1 MHTDEG
7 PTEKQRASGFREA
20 SHRGDARGHESSGNG
35 ETFDDGEAPA
45 EEQAAPGGGMSS
57 GRVSWPLVASVRE
70 TASELAL
77 ALVPDSPG
85 VCLAEAEDLLFARDR
100 LISAIAARV
109 ERVHAAG
116 EAKAC
121 GHASTKSWLRTAA
134 GMSVAGAGRMLALA
148 VELARL
154 PTVRARFA
162 DGSLAEGYV
171 TAICAATGRLTD
183 EQAALAEPILITLA
197 EQATPAEIAR
207 AGRYLHAV
215 LNPDGEADD
224 AEADYRQRFLLVRE
238 SSTGGLEGE
247 FRLPREAGARLRAL
261 LDAYA
266 KPKAEGDD
274 RPLRVRN
281 ADTLIAL
288 LEHQIGTE
296 LLVLVNA
303 ESLPDDPP
311 AAPSHDTPA
320 RCTPAQGTPA
330 QGADTQEAATHDMAA
345 HDHGAP
351 GRGVS
356 GRGADAQAAA
366 THDVAAPERADH
378 DSAGSEEAARD
389 RAAQDSGAQD
399 MTARENTAARESA
412 DCEEAGHGTTT
423 TQGAAAREST
433 DHAQSGQGTAR
444 QDAARQDATMQGT
457 AAPQDAAARD
467 TAAGKTTGQEAAT
480 DGAAAA
486 VGDSAADD
494 TQTHHT
500 AAHLSGATTTAASA
514 TGARTESGPPA
525 TASTSN
531 TDEPPTTRQ
540 EPDKPRREREPS
552 ASERN
557 TPGQERRPSGKG
569 RGTTRDEACTTADGR
584 DRTQATGGPSRD
596 TASTSRDRRS
606 TPQNAGGAPRDR
618 RSTSQDADGAPHGRR
633 STPQDTGGASRGRR
647 STSRDTASGPRGRR
661 STSRS
666 RRVSDWV
673 TPGGLISGRTLPGLL
688 LSTGQFLPVTDI
700 HRLASTSSLTRL
712 VMNAEGRVLDVGRT
726 VRRATR
732 TQRRAIL
739 ARYATCMVDD
749 CHLPAHLCQIDHVQ
763 NWSDAGA
770 TDLDNLGPTCQ
781 FHNRDRYQHPE
792 RYQLHRVGDNRWAFT
807 YIGPRPNR

>member
-1 MHTDEG
+1 M
-7 PTEKQRASGFREA
+7 
-20 SHRGDARGHESSGNG
+20 
-35 ETFDDGEAPA
+35 
-45 EEQAAPGGGMSS
+45 
-57 GRVSWPLVASVRE
+57 SWPLVASVRE

-116 EAKAC
+116 EAKAY

-134 GMSVAGAGRMLALA
+134 RMSVAGAGRMLALA

-320 RCTPAQGTPA
+320 QRTPAQGT
-330 QGADTQEAATHDMAA
+330 DT
-345 HDHGAP
+345 
-351 GRGVS
+351 
-356 GRGADAQAAA
+356 QAAA
-366 THDVAAPERADH
+366 TQDVAAPDSADH
-378 DSAGSEEAARD
+378 DSGSEEAARD

-423 TQGAAAREST
+423 TTQGAAAREST
-433 DHAQSGQGTAR
+433 DHAQSGQDAAR
-444 QDAARQDATMQGT
+444 QDAARQDAARQGT

-494 TQTHHT
+494 TQTRHT
-500 AAHLSGATTTAASA
+500 AAHLNSATTTAASA
-514 TGARTESGPPA
+514 AGARTESGPPA
-525 TASTSN
+525 TASASD

-540 EPDKPRREREPS
+540 EPVKARRAREPS
-552 ASERN
+552 ASGRN
-557 TPGQERRPSGKG
+557 TPGQERGPSGQG

-584 DRTQATGGPSRD
+584 DWAQATGGPSRD

-606 TPQNAGGAPRDR
+606 T
-618 RSTSQDADGAPHGRR
+618 
-633 STPQDTGGASRGRR
+633 
-647 STSRDTASGPRGRR
+647 SRDTASAPRSRRR
-661 STSRS
+661 SAR
-666 RRVSDWV
+666 RGRVSDWV

-688 LSTGQFLPVTDI
+688 LATGQFLPITDI

-739 ARYATCMVDD
+739 
-749 CHLPAHLCQIDHVQ
+749 
-763 NWSDAGA
+763 
-770 TDLDNLGPTCQ
+770 
-781 FHNRDRYQHPE
+781 
-792 RYQLHRVGDNRWAFT
+792 
-807 YIGPRPNR
+807 

>member
-1 MHTDEG
+1 M
-7 PTEKQRASGFREA
+7 
-20 SHRGDARGHESSGNG
+20 
-35 ETFDDGEAPA
+35 
-45 EEQAAPGGGMSS
+45 
-57 GRVSWPLVASVRE
+57 ASVRE
-70 TASELAL
+70 TASALAL

-116 EAKAC
+116 EAKAY

-154 PTVRARFA
+154 PEVRARFA
-162 DGSLAEGYV
+162 NGSLAEGYV

-183 EQAALAEPILITLA
+183 KQAALAEPILITLA

-296 LLVLVNA
+296 LLVLINA

-320 RCTPAQGTPA
+320 QRTPAQRTDTQAAATQDMAASDHGVSGH
-330 QGADTQEAATHDMAA
+330 GADTQEAATHD
-345 HDHGAP
+345 
-351 GRGVS
+351 
-356 GRGADAQAAA
+356 
-366 THDVAAPERADH
+366 VAAPDSADH
-378 DSAGSEEAARD
+378 DSTGSEEAARD
-389 RAAQDSGAQD
+389 TAAQDSGA
-399 MTARENTAARESA
+399 
-412 DCEEAGHGTTT
+412 
-423 TQGAAAREST
+423 
-433 DHAQSGQGTAR
+433 
-444 QDAARQDATMQGT
+444 
-457 AAPQDAAARD
+457 
-467 TAAGKTTGQEAAT
+467 
-480 DGAAAA
+480 
-486 VGDSAADD
+486 
-494 TQTHHT
+494 
-500 AAHLSGATTTAASA
+500 TTAAASA
-514 TGARTESGPPA
+514 AGARTESGPPA
-525 TASTSN
+525 TASASD

-540 EPDKPRREREPS
+540 EPVKARRAREPS
-552 ASERN
+552 ASGRN
-557 TPGQERRPSGKG
+557 TPGQERGPSGQG
-569 RGTTRDEACTTADGR
+569 RGTTRDEACATAGGR
-584 DRTQATGGPSRD
+584 GSSQPTGGASRD
-596 TASTSRDRRS
+596 TASAS
-606 TPQNAGGAPRDR
+606 RDR
-618 RSTSQDADGAPHGRR
+618 RSTSQDA
-633 STPQDTGGASRGRR
+633 GGASRDGRSSSRDRR
-647 STSRDTASGPRGRR
+647 STSRDTASGPHSRR
-661 STSRS
+661 SSTRS

-688 LSTGQFLPVTDI
+688 LATGQFLPITDI

-712 VMNAEGRVLDVGRT
+712 VMNAEGQVLDVGRT

-781 FHNRDRYQHPE
+781 FHNRDRYQHPD
-792 RYQLHRVGDNRWAFT
+792 RYQLHRVGENRWAFT
-807 YIGPRPNR
+807 YIGPRPGRTTAR

>member
-1 MHTDEG
+1 M
-7 PTEKQRASGFREA
+7 
-20 SHRGDARGHESSGNG
+20 
-35 ETFDDGEAPA
+35 
-45 EEQAAPGGGMSS
+45 
-57 GRVSWPLVASVRE
+57 SWPLVASVRE
-70 TASELAL
+70 TASALAL
-77 ALVPDSPG
+77 AVVPDSPG

-134 GMSVAGAGRMLALA
+134 GMGVAGAGRMLALA

-154 PTVRARFA
+154 PEVRARFA

-183 EQAALAEPILITLA
+183 EQAALAEPILLTLA

-296 LLVLVNA
+296 LLVLINA

-320 RCTPAQGTPA
+320 QRTPAHDTPAQGT
-330 QGADTQEAATHDMAA
+330 DTQEAATHDIAA
-345 HDHGAP
+345 PDHGTP
-351 GRGVS
+351 GRGT
-356 GRGADAQAAA
+356 DAQEAA
-366 THDVAAPERADH
+366 TQDVAAPDSADH
-378 DSAGSEEAARD
+378 DSIGSQGAARD
-389 RAAQDSGAQD
+389 TAAQASGAQD
-399 MTARENTAARESA
+399 MAARENTAARESA

-423 TQGAAAREST
+423 TQGAAARESA
-433 DHAQSGQGTAR
+433 DHAQSGQHTAR
-444 QDAARQDATMQGT
+444 QGAAMQGT
-457 AAPQDAAARD
+457 AAPQDAADRD

-494 TQTHHT
+494 TQTRGT

-514 TGARTESGPPA
+514 AGARTESGPPA
-525 TASTSN
+525 TASTSD
-531 TDEPPTTRQ
+531 TDEPPTPRQ

-552 ASERN
+552 ASGRN

-569 RGTTRDEACTTADGR
+569 RGTTLDEACATADGR
-584 DRTQATGGPSRD
+584 DWAQATGGPSRD
-596 TASTSRDRRS
+596 TASTSRDGRS
-606 TPQNAGGAPRDR
+606 
-618 RSTSQDADGAPHGRR
+618 S
-633 STPQDTGGASRGRR
+633 SRE
-647 STSRDTASGPRGRR
+647 TASGPHSRRR
-661 STSRS
+661 STRS
-666 RRVSDWV
+666 GRVSDWV

-688 LSTGQFLPVTDI
+688 LATGQFLPITDI

-712 VMNAEGRVLDVGRT
+712 VMNAEGRILDVGRT

-781 FHNRDRYQHPE
+781 FHNRDRYQHPD

-807 YIGPRPNR
+807 YIGPRGARMRTD

>member
-1 MHTDEG
+1 MSDSTLSGAEFAATPGVSLTNDSTTKDHSERGRSQMSGAADYRRKPRMSRSTANSTGEPDTSD
-7 PTEKQRASGFREA
+7 PSDTASDRNE
-20 SHRGDARGHESSGNG
+20 RDATAMGEVPGAGN
-35 ETFDDGEAPA
+35 
-45 EEQAAPGGGMSS
+45 APGAGNPSDGPSPSS
-57 GRVSWPLVASVRE
+57 SSSTGRVSWPLVASVRE
-70 TASELAL
+70 TASALAL
-77 ALVPDSPG
+77 AVVPDSPG

-183 EQAALAEPILITLA
+183 EQAALAEPILLTLA

-296 LLVLVNA
+296 LLVLINA

-311 AAPSHDTPA
+311 AAPGNDTPA
-320 RCTPAQGTPA
+320 RRT
-330 QGADTQEAATHDMAA
+330 DTQEAATHDMAA
-345 HDHGAP
+345 PD
-351 GRGVS
+351 S
-356 GRGADAQAAA
+356 
-366 THDVAAPERADH
+366 ADH
-378 DSAGSEEAARD
+378 DSIGSEEAAR
-389 RAAQDSGAQD
+389 
-399 MTARENTAARESA
+399 
-412 DCEEAGHGTTT
+412 
-423 TQGAAAREST
+423 
-433 DHAQSGQGTAR
+433 
-444 QDAARQDATMQGT
+444 
-457 AAPQDAAARD
+457 
-467 TAAGKTTGQEAAT
+467 
-480 DGAAAA
+480 
-486 VGDSAADD
+486 DSAADD

-500 AAHLSGATTTAASA
+500 AAHLSDATTTAASA
-514 TGARTESGPPA
+514 AGARTESGPPA
-525 TASTSN
+525 TASTSD

-540 EPDKPRREREPS
+540 EPVKPRREREPS
-552 ASERN
+552 TSGRN
-557 TPGQERRPSGKG
+557 TPGQERRPSRKG
-569 RGTTRDEACTTADGR
+569 RGTTRDEARATADER
-584 DRTQATGGPSRD
+584 DRTQATGGPSRV

-618 RSTSQDADGAPHGRR
+618 RSTSQDAGGPSRNTA
-633 STPQDTGGASRGRR
+633 STSRDRR
-647 STSRDTASGPRGRR
+647 STSRDTASGPHSRR
-661 STSRS
+661 STSRTG
-666 RRVSDWV
+666 RVSDWV

-688 LSTGQFLPVTDI
+688 LATGQFLPITDI

-739 ARYATCMVDD
+739 ARYTTCMVDD

-781 FHNRDRYQHPE
+781 FHNRDRYQHPD

-807 YIGPRPNR
+807 YIGPRPGRVSRAN

>member
-1 MHTDEG
+1 M
-7 PTEKQRASGFREA
+7 
-20 SHRGDARGHESSGNG
+20 
-35 ETFDDGEAPA
+35 
-45 EEQAAPGGGMSS
+45 
-57 GRVSWPLVASVRE
+57 SWPLVASVRE
-70 TASELAL
+70 TASALAL
-77 ALVPDSPG
+77 AVVPDSPG

-183 EQAALAEPILITLA
+183 EQAALAEPILLTLA

-296 LLVLVNA
+296 LLVLINA

-311 AAPSHDTPA
+311 AAPGNDTPA
-320 RCTPAQGTPA
+320 RRT
-330 QGADTQEAATHDMAA
+330 DTQEAATHDMAA
-345 HDHGAP
+345 PD
-351 GRGVS
+351 S
-356 GRGADAQAAA
+356 
-366 THDVAAPERADH
+366 ADH
-378 DSAGSEEAARD
+378 DSIGSEEAAR
-389 RAAQDSGAQD
+389 
-399 MTARENTAARESA
+399 
-412 DCEEAGHGTTT
+412 
-423 TQGAAAREST
+423 
-433 DHAQSGQGTAR
+433 
-444 QDAARQDATMQGT
+444 
-457 AAPQDAAARD
+457 
-467 TAAGKTTGQEAAT
+467 
-480 DGAAAA
+480 
-486 VGDSAADD
+486 DSAADD

-500 AAHLSGATTTAASA
+500 AAHLSDATTTAASA
-514 TGARTESGPPA
+514 AGARTESGPPA
-525 TASTSN
+525 TASTSD

-540 EPDKPRREREPS
+540 EPVKPRREREPS
-552 ASERN
+552 TSGRN
-557 TPGQERRPSGKG
+557 TPGQERRPSRKG
-569 RGTTRDEACTTADGR
+569 RGTTRDEARATADER
-584 DRTQATGGPSRD
+584 DRTQATGGPSRV

-618 RSTSQDADGAPHGRR
+618 RSTSQDAGGPSRNTA
-633 STPQDTGGASRGRR
+633 STSRDRR
-647 STSRDTASGPRGRR
+647 STSRDTASGPHSRR
-661 STSRS
+661 STSRTG
-666 RRVSDWV
+666 RVSDWV

-688 LSTGQFLPVTDI
+688 LATGQFLPITDI

-739 ARYATCMVDD
+739 ARYTTCMVDD

-781 FHNRDRYQHPE
+781 FHNRDRYQHPD

-807 YIGPRPNR
+807 YIGPRPGRVSRAN